1 MGKIIQLGDSIA
13 DKIAAGEVVERPASV
28 VKELVENAIDANST
42 VIEVEVEEAGLAK
55 IRVIDN
61 GEGMDEEDVVMAF
74 ERHATSKIKDE
85 ADLFRIR
92 TLGFRGE
99 ALPSIASVS
108 RMEVVTG
115 TGEGPGSRLVL
126 EGGKKV
132 LLERAS
138 SRKGTDI
145 TVSDLFFNTP
155 ARLKYVKTIH
165 TELAHITDLMNR
177 LALSRPHIAMKL
189 SHNGKVLLQTN
200 GNGDPRQ
207 VLAAIYGVA
216 NARKM
221 IPVRGEHLD
230 FRLEGYLSLPELTR
244 SSRNSI
250 SVFVNG
256 RYVKNYGISNAVIQ
270 GYHTLLPVGRFPVA
284 YLHLRMDPELLD
296 VNVHPAKLEIRVSK
310 ERELYEFIE
319 RSIRSAFQDKN
330 LIPRPAEQV
339 KSKPRP
345 SRQLQFQLNHAG
357 KGSGERPGPLTKE
370 ERETV
375 KRWMEDLKKDME
387 REDPLIREE
396 YPEKGGEVPRF
407 SGEEAGAVPPEG
419 GLFPETGFHPPET
432 DGHPPEIS
440 RGPADVDEAVKKE
453 TGLSFLREEEA
464 AGSPAKEPDGADGGE
479 EPAEGRF
486 PPLYP
491 IGQMHG
497 TYLLAENENGLYI
510 IDQHAA
516 QERIKYEYYYEKL
529 GHPPDEWQELLIP
542 ITLEFS
548 NQEAVKIEENLPE
561 LKKIG
566 LNLEPFGTNT
576 YIIRSHPAWF
586 PKGSEKELIEDMI
599 DQVLSMKKID
609 YRRLREEAAI
619 TMSCKRSI
627 KANHRLRKEEIQR
640 LLDDLRQTKNPF
652 TCPHGRPVIVHFS
665 TRELEKMF
673 KRIM

>member
-230 FRLEGYLSLPELTR
+230 FRLEGYLSPNGTHPLVPEFHFRFCQRKICQKLRDFQRRDPRVPYPASRRPLP
-244 SSRNSI
+244 
-250 SVFVNG
+250 G
-256 RYVKNYGISNAVIQ
+256 RLPPFDDGSGAVGCQ
-270 GYHTLLPVGRFPVA
+270 
-284 YLHLRMDPELLD
+284 
-296 VNVHPAKLEIRVSK
+296 
-310 ERELYEFIE
+310 
-319 RSIRSAFQDKN
+319 
-330 LIPRPAEQV
+330 
-339 KSKPRP
+339 RP
-345 SRQLQFQLNHAG
+345 SGETGNPREQG
-357 KGSGERPGPLTKE
+357 KGTVRIHRKEHPL
-370 ERETV
+370 
-375 KRWMEDLKKDME
+375 
-387 REDPLIREE
+387 
-396 YPEKGGEVPRF
+396 GF
-407 SGEEAGAVPPEG
+407 SG
-419 GLFPETGFHPPET
+419 
-432 DGHPPEIS
+432 
-440 RGPADVDEAVKKE
+440 
-453 TGLSFLREEEA
+453 
-464 AGSPAKEPDGADGGE
+464 
-479 EPAEGRF
+479 
-486 PPLYP
+486 
-491 IGQMHG
+491 
-497 TYLLAENENGLYI
+497 
-510 IDQHAA
+510 
-516 QERIKYEYYYEKL
+516 
-529 GHPPDEWQELLIP
+529 
-542 ITLEFS
+542 
-548 NQEAVKIEENLPE
+548 
-561 LKKIG
+561 
-566 LNLEPFGTNT
+566 
-576 YIIRSHPAWF
+576 
-586 PKGSEKELIEDMI
+586 
-599 DQVLSMKKID
+599 
-609 YRRLREEAAI
+609 
-619 TMSCKRSI
+619 
-627 KANHRLRKEEIQR
+627 
-640 LLDDLRQTKNPF
+640 
-652 TCPHGRPVIVHFS
+652 
-665 TRELEKMF
+665 
-673 KRIM
+673 

>member
-42 VIEVEVEEAGLAK
+42 VIEVEVIEAGLAK

-284 YLHLRMDPELLD
+284 YLHLTMDPELLD

-345 SRQLQFQLNHAG
+345 SRQLQFQLDHAG

-370 ERETV
+370 EREAV

-387 REDPLIREE
+387 REAPLIREE

-419 GLFPETGFHPPET
+419 GLSLETFHPKET

-453 TGLSFLREEEA
+453 TGLSFLHEEEA
-464 AGSPAKEPDGADGGE
+464 AGSPAKEPDGADGSE

-566 LNLEPFGTNT
+566 LNLEPFGTNA

-586 PKGSEKELIEDMI
+586 PKGSEKELIEEMI

>member
-284 YLHLRMDPELLD
+284 YLHLTMDPELLD

-345 SRQLQFQLNHAG
+345 SRQLQFQLDHAG

-440 RGPADVDEAVKKE
+440 D
-453 TGLSFLREEEA
+453 
-464 AGSPAKEPDGADGGE
+464 
-479 EPAEGRF
+479 
-486 PPLYP
+486 
-491 IGQMHG
+491 
-497 TYLLAENENGLYI
+497 
-510 IDQHAA
+510 
-516 QERIKYEYYYEKL
+516 
-529 GHPPDEWQELLIP
+529 
-542 ITLEFS
+542 
-548 NQEAVKIEENLPE
+548 
-561 LKKIG
+561 
-566 LNLEPFGTNT
+566 
-576 YIIRSHPAWF
+576 
-586 PKGSEKELIEDMI
+586 
-599 DQVLSMKKID
+599 
-609 YRRLREEAAI
+609 
-619 TMSCKRSI
+619 
-627 KANHRLRKEEIQR
+627 RKS
-640 LLDDLRQTKNPF
+640 
-652 TCPHGRPVIVHFS
+652 VV
-665 TRELEKMF
+665 
-673 KRIM
+673 